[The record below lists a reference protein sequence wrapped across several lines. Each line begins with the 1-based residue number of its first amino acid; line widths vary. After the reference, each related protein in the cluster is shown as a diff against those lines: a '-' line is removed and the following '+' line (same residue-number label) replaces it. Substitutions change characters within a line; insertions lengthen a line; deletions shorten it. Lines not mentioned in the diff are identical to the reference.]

1 MCRSSVWR
9 SLLPPPRPESDR
21 DIRRSETFFSAVRSC
36 PAATNLPPARSTKNA
51 KPRDTRDRHR
61 DREYREVGKS
71 ERETETARRKTEGK
85 RQRQRETERE
95 RDKRETDNI
104 PKTNRTPSGAPRGK
118 VILRNQRPENVAAH
132 SSARRKKKHVRKQP
146 S

>member
-61 DREYREVGKS
+61 DREYREVDKS
-71 ERETETARRKTEGK
+71 ERETETARRETEGK
-85 RQRQRETERE
+85 RQRQRQRDREIETETETDRERE
-95 RDKRETDNI
+95 RERQERDGQQ
-104 PKTNRTPSGAPRGK
+104 PKNKSDAERS
-118 VILRNQRPENVAAH
+118 AAGQSH
-132 SSARRKKKHVRKQP
+132 PQKP
-146 S
+146 TT